1 MTLDLAALKRRI
13 LATAGLLLA
22 AGLLLGLGQSLARW
36 LIYPWAPQAT
46 PGLLAQRHADAR
58 LAIPSGPAYL
68 EQRREM
74 SQQADPDFRA
84 PVFSLRLTGYL
95 RVTLPGPYQLGL
107 ESDDDSRLF
116 LDGVKLI
123 DNSGRHPLTLRSR
136 WVWLGPGPH
145 LLEVEYAQQGD
156 GAGLRLLWRP
166 PWRGGLA
173 PWPLQALT
181 PSPEV
186 YSRPQSEHLG
196 AQACTAPA
204 PLAALI
210 LWLAAALL
218 ARVWL
223 PSLSGRQATLSL
235 AALVMCLGMWLCSG
249 TMSLY
254 GATTPQS
261 SLTGPCQYVV
271 NIDHMHFE
279 ATYRMLQGQDL
290 GQWGF
295 SLVLRRILYPL
306 LAYPFMRLM
315 GYMEGG
321 FLANLALALAAL
333 YGWAVFLGRRV
344 GERGALGGAWLL
356 ATYPGLAYWGGLP
369 YSYAI
374 IVPACLGGFMLLE
387 ALSRE
392 ERPLRVALYSLL
404 LGVLSLG
411 YDLLPF
417 FAPAALGLVWWRC
430 RRLASMGLC
439 LAGLV
444 LPGALLLALMEA
456 LGVPAGSQNAQQP
469 LAIGLSYFRVRDWP
483 AWLELLRQV
492 PGVLAGNFLASNFY
506 VLPLLFLIAALTNRG
521 RRRVAW
527 QPAEKALLL
536 GLLAVFLFNNL
547 APPHNFGTFRGE
559 YAARFYQAGLAAL
572 LYFLARR
579 LQASPPRSWLAWL
592 CAAAILANAA
602 LVAGPWLRLTLASQV
617 HWRFYRHAP
626 DGDYLTRALDNM
638 GRRPLGLCAPRP
650 RPAGPAQPPAES
662 KQGDG

>member
-1 MTLDLAALKRRI
+1 MTLEPATLKRRL
-13 LATAGLLLA
+13 LATACLLLA
-22 AGLLLGLGQSLARW
+22 AGLLLGLGEALCRWFVYPRPTQAQS
-36 LIYPWAPQAT
+36 
-46 PGLLAQRHADAR
+46 GLLAQRHADAR
-58 LAIPSGPAYL
+58 LASPAGPAYL

-74 SQQADPDFRA
+74 GHQADTDFRA
-84 PVFSLRLTGYL
+84 ENFSLRLTGYL
-95 RVTLPGPYQLGL
+95 TVALPGPYQLGV
-107 ESDDDSRLF
+107 ESDDDARLY

-123 DNSGRHPLTLRSR
+123 DNSGRHPMFLRAA

-145 LLEVEYAQQGD
+145 LLEVEYAQRDG
-156 GAGLRLLWRP
+156 GAGLRLLLRP
-166 PWRGGLA
+166 PWRSALA
-173 PWPLQALT
+173 PMPLQSLT
-181 PSPEV
+181 PSQEV
-186 YSRPQSEHLG
+186 FSRPQAEHLG
-196 AQACTAPA
+196 ARASTALL
-204 PLAALI
+204 PLAALV
-210 LWLAAALL
+210 LWLVMALA

-223 PSLSGRQATLSL
+223 PFLAGRHLVL
-235 AALVMCLGMWLCSG
+235 ALAGLVMSLGMWLCSG

-261 SLTGPCQYVV
+261 SLAGPCQYVV
-271 NIDHMHFE
+271 NIDHMHFQ

-306 LAYPFMRLM
+306 VAYPFMRLM

-321 FLANLALALAAL
+321 FLANLALALVAL

-344 GERGALGGAWLL
+344 GPRGAWWGTWLL
-356 ATYPGLAYWGGLP
+356 ARYPGLAYWGGLP

-392 ERPLRVALYSLL
+392 ERPRRVLLYALL

-417 FAPAALGLVWWRC
+417 FAPAALGLVWWRG
-430 RRLASMGLC
+430 RRLLPLGLC
-439 LAGLV
+439 LAGLA
-444 LPGALLLALMEA
+444 LPGALLLLIMEA
-456 LGVPAGSQNAQQP
+456 LGVPASSQNAQQP
-469 LAIGLSYFRVRDWP
+469 LAIVMSYFQARDWP
-483 AWLELLRQV
+483 AWWGLLQKV

-506 VLPLLFLIAALTNRG
+506 VLPLLFLIAALANRG
-521 RRRVAW
+521 RGRVAW
-527 QPAEKALLL
+527 QPAEKALLW

-547 APPHNFGTFRGE
+547 APPHNFGTFRGD
-559 YAARFYQAGLAAL
+559 YAARFYQASLAVM

-579 LQASPPRSWLAWL
+579 LEALPPRSWLAWL
-592 CAAAILANAA
+592 CAVAMLANAA
-602 LVAGPWLRLTLASQV
+602 LVAGPLLRLPLASQV

-650 RPAGPAQPPAES
+650 RQEGPAQPVEGN